1 MLTHSQI
8 HQLVSQRKMTPE
20 RAADILVGRR
30 SYWDQSQAKGLL
42 AACSSWRSLRRF
54 SAFDPTASEARLA
67 VR

>member
-42 AACSSWRSLRRF
+42 AKLGLLVLALFASVLGVRPDRF
-54 SAFDPTASEARLA
+54 
-67 VR
+67 